1 MSTDLVLMTAVELA
15 AALGARQVSAREVV
29 AAHLEQIER
38 VNPAVNA
45 VVTLVAEQAAAAA
58 AAADERLASGAAVG
72 PLHGLPILHKD
83 THATAGIR
91 TTQGSPIFADFVPR
105 SNELIVERELAA
117 GAITLGKT
125 NVPEFAAG
133 SHTFN
138 SVFGTT
144 LNPWDLSK
152 SAGGSSGGSA
162 AALAAGLAPL
172 ADGSD
177 MGGSLRNP
185 ASFCNVVGLRP
196 SPGRVP
202 SWPSLAAWSTLSVQ
216 GPMGRTVADVALL
229 LSAVAGPTELSP
241 IAIDEPGSQF
251 AFPLEFD
258 PTGLRV
264 AWSADLG
271 GAVDVDPDVRERVA
285 AQVRVFEELG
295 CFVEEACPSFT
306 GADEVFRTLRAV
318 QFEAALGRLRDEH
331 PDLMKASVVWNVD
344 EGRKLTGPDVARAEV
359 LRTQLFHRA
368 RKFFARYDVLV
379 LPTSQVTPFDA
390 GIEYPAEVDG
400 RVQQTYLD
408 WMRSCYFVTV
418 LGNPALSVPAGFT
431 PAGLPVGIQIVGP
444 HHGDRRILQVGH
456 AFEAAS
462 GWTRRHPACAT
473 GD

>member
-1 MSTDLVLMTAVELA
+1 MSTDVVLMTAVDLA
-15 AALGARQVSAREVV
+15 AALRTRQLSAREVV
-29 AAHLEQIER
+29 AAHLAQIER
-38 VNPAVNA
+38 VNRAINA
-45 VVTLVAEQAAAAA
+45 VVTLTAEQAMTAAAS
-58 AAADERLASGAAVG
+58 ADELMAAGAEMG

-91 TTQGSPIFADFVPR
+91 TTQGSPIFADFVPP
-105 SNELIVERELAA
+105 SNELVVERELAA

-138 SVFGTT
+138 PVFGTT
-144 LNPWDLSK
+144 LNPWDPSK

-202 SWPSLAAWSTLSVQ
+202 TWPSLTAWSTVSVQ

-229 LSAVAGPTELSP
+229 LSAIAGPTQLSP

-251 AFPLEFD
+251 AQPLEFD
-258 PTGLRV
+258 PAGLRV
-264 AWSADLG
+264 ALSADLG
-271 GAVDVDPDVRERVA
+271 GAVDVDPDVRERVTAQA
-285 AQVRVFEELG
+285 AVFEDLG
-295 CFVEEACPSFT
+295 CIVEEACPSFA
-306 GADEVFRTLRAV
+306 GAEEVFRTLRAV
-318 QFEAALGRLRDEH
+318 QFEAALGRLRDKH
-331 PDLMKASVVWNVD
+331 PDRMKASVLWNVD
-344 EGRKLTGPDVARAEV
+344 EGRKIGGADLARAEV
-359 LRTQLFHRA
+359 MHTQLFHRA
-368 RKFFARYDVLV
+368 REFFASYDVLV
-379 LPTSQVTPFDA
+379 LPTSQVAPFDA
-390 GIEYPAEVDG
+390 AMEYPTEVDG
-400 RVQQTYLD
+400 RPQQTYLD

-444 HHGDRRILQVGH
+444 HHGDRRVLQVGH
-456 AFEAAS
+456 AHETATQ
-462 GWTRRHPACAT
+462 WTSRHPACAT
-473 GD
+473 AD

>member
-1 MSTDLVLMTAVELA
+1 
-15 AALGARQVSAREVV
+15 
-29 AAHLEQIER
+29 
-38 VNPAVNA
+38 
-45 VVTLVAEQAAAAA
+45 
-58 AAADERLASGAAVG
+58 
-72 PLHGLPILHKD
+72 
-83 THATAGIR
+83 
-91 TTQGSPIFADFVPR
+91 VPR
-105 SNELIVERELAA
+105 SNELIVERELTA

-344 EGRKLTGPDVARAEV
+344 EGRKLTGPGGARAEV

-379 LPTSQVTPFDA
+379 LPTSQVAPFDA
-390 GIEYPAEVDG
+390 GIEYPTEVDG

-456 AFEAAS
+456 AFEAAT